1 MSRDRSWAFALS
13 ARGVAAAL
21 SLCLVAA
28 APLQKKGAAE
38 SAAESKLQQQL
49 ASQKNQLADEDRRKV
64 ESAIP
69 AKAQVKP
76 KRPRKLLVVTLN
88 MRDGVER
95 RGHSSIPAGNYA
107 IQMMGQR
114 TGAYEAVFNNDPS
127 VFRPED
133 LKQYDA
139 ICFNNTVGVL
149 TNDPGLRESL
159 LAFVRAGK
167 GFVGFHAAAAT
178 FVQYPKY
185 DQFPPFGE
193 MLGGYENGGH
203 PWGPKDEIS
212 IKVEDPKHPVNA
224 AFRGQDFD
232 ISDEVF
238 QFGEPYRRDRVRVLL
253 SIDTSKTDM
262 DPRRRFLSDRAKDR
276 DFPMSWVRNHGKGR
290 VFYSSFGH
298 NPEIFWN
305 AAMLRHFLA
314 GIQFALGD
322 LKADA
327 RPSPR

>member
-1 MSRDRSWAFALS
+1 MARVLSGLS
-13 ARGVAAAL
+13 AASVVATLCL
-21 SLCLVAA
+21 SLAA
-28 APLQKKGAAE
+28 VGSQKKGAAE
-38 SAAESKLQQQL
+38 SAAESRLQQQL
-49 ASQKNQLADEDRRKV
+49 ASQKDQLADEDRGKI

-107 IQMMGQR
+107 IQMMGQK
-114 TGAYEAVFNNDPS
+114 TGAYEAVFNNDLS
-127 VFRPED
+127 VFRPEN

-203 PWGPKDEIS
+203 PWGPKDVIS

-224 AFRGQDFD
+224 AFRGQAFD

-253 SIDTSKTDM
+253 SIDTSKSDM
-262 DPRRRFLSDRAKDR
+262 DPRRRFLPDRAKDR

-305 AAMLRHFLA
+305 PAMLQHFLA